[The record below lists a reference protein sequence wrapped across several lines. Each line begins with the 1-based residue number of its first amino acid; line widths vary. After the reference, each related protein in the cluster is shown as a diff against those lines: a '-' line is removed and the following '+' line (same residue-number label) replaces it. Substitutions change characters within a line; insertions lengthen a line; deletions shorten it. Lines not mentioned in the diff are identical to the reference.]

1 MRVVV
6 GSESTRDLRQSEL
19 RRHLQMMSRF
29 LEVAKAGSSLTM
41 ILRSASSDPA
51 KALVGTKGALQRSGV
66 RVKVILANIDPEDE
80 LRQLFAGISELT
92 PNAGRRADPL
102 GAQSTP
108 ARRA

>member
-29 LEVAKAGSSLTM
+29 LEVAKVGSSLTV
-41 ILRSASSDPA
+41 ILRSAGSDPA

-80 LRQLFAGISELT
+80 LRQLFAAISELT
-92 PNAGRRADPL
+92 RTRA
-102 GAQSTP
+102 P
-108 ARRA
+108 AS